1 VRIDAKEAVSLAAVL
16 RRDVAAVRGLISHGN
31 ALIAEP
37 EFLDRTRVESLGYTL
52 HNVYNALE
60 NSFTQ
65 ISMSFENHVKDR
77 ERWHREL
84 LEKMFLDLTPLRQA
98 VLSSECRSIVSEL
111 LAFRHLFRHAYDFE
125 LQQDKLLHLWQ
136 RFISQASVILGNVE
150 DFSRSLDQVSDVR

>member
-1 VRIDAKEAVSLAAVL
+1 MRIDAKEAISLAAVL
-16 RRDVAAVRGLISHGN
+16 RRDVAAIRDLISHGN
-31 ALIAEP
+31 ALIAAPEP
-37 EFLDRTRVESLGYTL
+37 LDRTHAESLGYTL

-84 LEKMFLDLTPLRQA
+84 LDKMFLDLMPLRPA
-98 VLSSECRSIVSEL
+98 VLSLECRSIVNDL
-111 LAFRHLFRHAYDFE
+111 LAFRHVFRHAYDLE

-136 RFISQASVILGNVE
+136 GFSSQAPIILSNVE
-150 DFSRSLDQVSDVR
+150 DFSRSLDQVDA